1 MCSSGTQPRRK
12 AFPATPSS
20 EQGRICGFDRPGS
33 SCRANKLAQE
43 SAYANPKIEFLF
55 RHEPREFV
63 ADDGKTMRLT
73 TGRTF
78 VELPPLFVNPVD
90 DDGAFA
96 TAIID
101 KLGPA

>member
-1 MCSSGTQPRRK
+1 MPHRLRK
-12 AFPATPSS
+12 AIPIVAALVAFAAIDS
-20 EQGRICGFDRPGS
+20 D
-33 SCRANKLAQE
+33 
-43 SAYANPKIEFLF
+43 SAVVLD
-55 RHEPREFV
+55 V
-63 ADDGKTMRLT
+63 LVRLV
-73 TGRTF
+73 RTF